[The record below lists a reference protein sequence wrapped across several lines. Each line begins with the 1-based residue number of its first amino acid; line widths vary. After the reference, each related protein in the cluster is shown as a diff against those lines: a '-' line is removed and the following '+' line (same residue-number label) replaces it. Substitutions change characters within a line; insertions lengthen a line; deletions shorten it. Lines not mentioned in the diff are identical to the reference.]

1 MLNSFPATLSY
12 ELSKLCSY
20 TLAGLVLVRRALVFI
35 TLIVFALGLFVLG
48 RFVVAP
54 VLWLFRS
61 FMWSLSRGQLLSR
74 F

>member
-1 MLNSFPATLSY
+1 MLRTFLATFSY

-48 RFVVAP
+48 RFVLIP
-54 VLWLFRS
+54 VLWLIRHLMYS
-61 FMWSLSRGQLLSR
+61 PSRGKLLNR
-74 F
+74 V

>member
-1 MLNSFPATLSY
+1 MLHTFPATLSY

-35 TLIVFALGLFVLG
+35 TLIVFALGLLVLG
-48 RFVVAP
+48 RFVVTP
-54 VLWLFRS
+54 LLWLFRS
-61 FMWSLSRGQLLSR
+61 FMWSLSRGQLVSR

>member
-1 MLNSFPATLSY
+1 MLRTLPATLSC

-35 TLIVFALGLFVLG
+35 ILIVFALGLFVLG
-48 RFVVAP
+48 RFVLMP
-54 VLWLFRS
+54 VVWLFRS
-61 FMWSLSRGQLLSR
+61 FMWSLSRGKLLSR